1 MVRDEPLSECDE
13 ELDVELDVRD
23 LDDIF
28 FINLSGECLFVALL
42 ASWLIDANLSIDG
55 LLLVIDEVGLE
66 RLLLDVLPFD
76 DDGELNFS
84 LDSSSCLLDE
94 SSVGL

>member
-28 FINLSGECLFVALL
+28 FINLSGECLFVDAL
-42 ASWLIDANLSIDG
+42 AS
-55 LLLVIDEVGLE
+55 
-66 RLLLDVLPFD
+66 
-76 DDGELNFS
+76 
-84 LDSSSCLLDE
+84 
-94 SSVGL
+94 